1 MKELRSS
8 CSTLPLPKRIT
19 ISLAEQ
25 DTRRLS
31 TGVSVVPKPNTPLT
45 GRNLAT
51 EAKRSS
57 LNAGK
62 REAEGEIYHR
72 RPSDMQDDLP
82 LWPQSRGTSPVMLEH
97 LEQVEKESI
106 RRQFGKSPGGKEPG
120 LLYTLSKSPKGSF
133 MRSPRAQ
140 TRYEPPAEDLRG
152 FEVVPPALNLSEIEK
167 KDNQS
172 ESLEKISHKDS
183 EEDWSS

>member
-1 MKELRSS
+1 
-8 CSTLPLPKRIT
+8 
-19 ISLAEQ
+19 
-25 DTRRLS
+25 
-31 TGVSVVPKPNTPLT
+31 
-45 GRNLAT
+45 
-51 EAKRSS
+51 
-57 LNAGK
+57 
-62 REAEGEIYHR
+62 
-72 RPSDMQDDLP
+72 MQDDLP